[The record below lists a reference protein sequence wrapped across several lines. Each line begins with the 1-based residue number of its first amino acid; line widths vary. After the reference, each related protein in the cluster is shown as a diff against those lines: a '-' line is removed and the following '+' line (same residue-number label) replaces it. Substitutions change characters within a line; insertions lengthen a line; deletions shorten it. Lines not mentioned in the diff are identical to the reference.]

1 MIMRIPRASMELQGV
16 IARNQFLYDMAHWFA
31 EILPPGVL
39 ATGDPEA
46 LYREYL
52 RRASALEKSAGVT
65 ELELLVL
72 VLTAITC
79 IGNDFDRTYPAAG
92 RVLRS
97 TELDQDEKAAWLVHF
112 MEGFPYLHDPRFAG
126 PIPRQG
132 PPPELLP
139 EASP

>member
-1 MIMRIPRASMELQGV
+1 MIMRIPRATLELQGV
-16 IARNQFLYDMAHWFA
+16 IARNQLLYDLAHWFA
-31 EILPPGVL
+31 QILPPGVL
-39 ATGDPEA
+39 ATTDPQV

-52 RRASALEKSAGVT
+52 RRANELEQSAGVT
-65 ELELLVL
+65 ELELLAL

-97 TELDQDEKAAWLVHF
+97 TELSQDEKATWLVHF

-126 PIPRQG
+126 PIRRQA

-139 EASP
+139 EAST